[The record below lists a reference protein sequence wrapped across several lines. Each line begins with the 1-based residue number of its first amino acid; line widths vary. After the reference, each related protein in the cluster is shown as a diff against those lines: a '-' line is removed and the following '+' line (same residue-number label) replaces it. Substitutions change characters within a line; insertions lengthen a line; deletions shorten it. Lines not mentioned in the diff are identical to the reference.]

1 MKIQLK
7 IRLKKQHIF
16 IAARRCQ
23 MDPEIDEK
31 GGPIKRC
38 ISRVSPPKHENLRHF
53 RESIAKLLEK
63 TRVFDVPGPPWSLPA
78 SKEPSGPQFG
88 HKMDPT
94 GSSNPRKCGIF
105 AVPSAKTSRK
115 YVFSHEISLLGATLP
130 HKTSRKLEKIIEKH
144 VFSLFPDPWAPE
156 SVTGPPSYGSPPG
169 AFVG

>member
-1 MKIQLK
+1 MSLPLKIQLK
-7 IRLKKQHIF
+7 KLYIF
-16 IAARRCQ
+16 ISVWGCQ
-23 MDPEIDEK
+23 IDPKIDEK
-31 GGPIKRC
+31 GSPIKSNNSQLRA
-38 ISRVSPPKHENLRHF
+38 SKHENLRHF

-94 GSSNPRKCGIF
+94 GSSNPRKYGIF

-115 YVFSHEISLLGATLP
+115 YVFSHEISLPGATLP
-130 HKTSRKLEKIIEKH
+130 HKTSRKLEKIIEKR

>member
-1 MKIQLK
+1 
-7 IRLKKQHIF
+7 
-16 IAARRCQ
+16 

-31 GGPIKRC
+31 GSPIKSNNSQLRA
-38 ISRVSPPKHENLRHF
+38 SKYENLRHF

-88 HKMDPT
+88 HKMDPM

-130 HKTSRKLEKIIEKH
+130 HKTSRKLEKTREKSRKLE
-144 VFSLFPDPWAPE
+144 VL
-156 SVTGPPSYGSPPG
+156 GPGGGLRTHKTSRKLDKTTEKSR
-169 AFVG
+169 F